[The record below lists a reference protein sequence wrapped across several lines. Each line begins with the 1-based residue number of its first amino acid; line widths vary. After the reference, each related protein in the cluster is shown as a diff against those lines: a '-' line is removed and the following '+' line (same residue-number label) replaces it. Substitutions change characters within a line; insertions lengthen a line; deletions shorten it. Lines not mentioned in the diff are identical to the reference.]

1 MRLKAAGEEAVY
13 PAPVDLPVVLLP
25 PDDDEDGPP
34 VPAPTSTASSGPVS
48 PDAKDRIGYLGVRM
62 FLKMFVDDVRI
73 NDGFIKV
80 SQKKKIEN
88 LCPSYRLFRAAEPPM
103 AFCYAPL
110 FTILSTFSKSIGR
123 NAPVSYS
130 SFLDGSDAALLG
142 RRAPRKQKRMRQ
154 YGFWSIP

>member
-80 SQKKKIEN
+80 SRKKKLRIYVLLIDCSEPQN
-88 LCPSYRLFRAAEPPM
+88 RRWRSVTHPYSRYYRHFRSQSEGMRPYPTRASSM
-103 AFCYAPL
+103 
-110 FTILSTFSKSIGR
+110 GR
-123 NAPVSYS
+123 TRH
-130 SFLDGSDAALLG
+130 F
-142 RRAPRKQKRMRQ
+142 
-154 YGFWSIP
+154 